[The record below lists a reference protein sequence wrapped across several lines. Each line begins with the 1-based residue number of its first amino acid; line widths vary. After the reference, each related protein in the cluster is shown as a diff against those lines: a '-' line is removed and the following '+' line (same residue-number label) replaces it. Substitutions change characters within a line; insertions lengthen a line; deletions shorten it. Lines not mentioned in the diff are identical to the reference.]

1 MIKGANKVINDYL
14 AEIVL
19 NRATM
24 SLASRMRIR
33 ATFIIRIAIFTMEKT
48 PRGVTRGPHAFGGTY
63 IQEGKYSYAIRL
75 YDQEVGRS
83 NC

>member
-1 MIKGANKVINDYL
+1 
-14 AEIVL
+14 
-19 NRATM
+19 M
-24 SLASRMRIR
+24 SLASRMRTR

-48 PRGVTRGPHAFGGTY
+48 PRVDTGGTHTFGGTY
-63 IQEGKYSYAIRL
+63 ILKGQYSYAVRL